1 MTQAVCFNC
10 GELKFGSF
18 TECENC
24 HRTPENDDDMAF
36 SMALSDHYFSLE
48 QLNEIGNKIKNGEN
62 VKLNDADKQRFI
74 SEMKDARKNNDLV
87 KALEGIRQSKSQTK
101 ESKGFLK
108 NLIALLVLIAMG
120 VSFISAV
127 VALFNGEIMGSIG
140 LFVLS
145 AILNGI
151 AKGLNAVSAL
161 LNWRSEKF
169 TSDRLLMCLGEVG
182 YILTVSYDQDKL
194 EVKAEGAKQGPL
206 KLEAC

>member
-1 MTQAVCFNC
+1 MGQAGTQYRELAFSIGCPIKTKGEQALNKSQQYATDGRRTPFPWLLRRHSKVAAVLSVINKGEHMTQAVCFNY

-87 KALEGIRQSKSQTK
+87 KALEGIRQSKSQ
-101 ESKGFLK
+101 
-108 NLIALLVLIAMG
+108 
-120 VSFISAV
+120 
-127 VALFNGEIMGSIG
+127 
-140 LFVLS
+140 
-145 AILNGI
+145 
-151 AKGLNAVSAL
+151 
-161 LNWRSEKF
+161 
-169 TSDRLLMCLGEVG
+169 SDC
-182 YILTVSYDQDKL
+182 S
-194 EVKAEGAKQGPL
+194 PP
-206 KLEAC
+206 

>member
-1 MTQAVCFNC
+1 MTQAVCFNF

-24 HRTPENDDDMAF
+24 HRTPE
-36 SMALSDHYFSLE
+36 
-48 QLNEIGNKIKNGEN
+48 
-62 VKLNDADKQRFI
+62 NDADKQRFI

-151 AKGLNAVSAL
+151 AKGLNA
-161 LNWRSEKF
+161 
-169 TSDRLLMCLGEVG
+169 
-182 YILTVSYDQDKL
+182 
-194 EVKAEGAKQGPL
+194 
-206 KLEAC
+206 